1 MGNDGGSIPTRRELV
16 KEAAKNPSAAQV
28 KESQHEQQQYQWT
41 TDPISR
47 QPLEPP
53 VVSDSSGKLYN
64 KATILEYLV
73 EGARKEEAERETN
86 GAVKSLKDVVEVK
99 FELDSDD
106 ASSDSQEK
114 DKTKKPTAAAWK
126 CPVTGDRLGP
136 GSKAVYI
143 VPCGHAFSGA
153 AIKEVSGEK
162 CLTCDAEYASND
174 VIPIN
179 SVVETDVARL
189 SLRARTL
196 REKGLA
202 HSLKKASSG
211 SGGGKKRKKRDEQAV
226 EEEGKGVV
234 ANGKTNGD
242 GKEGKDKDK
251 INNSATA
258 SLTAKVMQQ
267 QEQAKKRKME
277 NENVKSL
284 FSSRD
289 QAASMGNSAGFM
301 TRGFSHVKR

>member
-16 KEAAKNPSAAQV
+16 KEAAKNPSAAQI
-28 KESQHEQQQYQWT
+28 KESQHEQQEYQWT

-73 EGARKEEAERETN
+73 EGTRKEEAERETH
-86 GAVKSLKDVVEVK
+86 GAVKNLKDVVEVK
-99 FELDSDD
+99 FELDSDV
-106 ASSDSQEK
+106 AVGSQENK
-114 DKTKKPTAAAWK
+114 SKKIAWK
-126 CPVTGDRLGP
+126 CPITGDRLGP

-162 CLTCDAEYASND
+162 CLTCDAEYAPND
-174 VIPIN
+174 IIPIN
-179 SVVETDVARL
+179 SVVDTDIARL
-189 SLRARTL
+189 TLRAKTL
-196 REKGLA
+196 QEKGLS
-202 HSLKKASSG
+202 HSLKKASG
-211 SGGGKKRKKRDEQAV
+211 SKKRKKRDEQVGEAEEKGAV
-226 EEEGKGVV
+226 
-234 ANGKTNGD
+234 T
-242 GKEGKDKDK
+242 KEKVTEDVKDK

-258 SLTAKVMQQ
+258 SLTAKVMQV
-267 QEQAKKRKME
+267 QEQERAKKRKME

-289 QAASMGNSAGFM
+289 QGAAMGNSAGFM

>member
-28 KESQHEQQQYQWT
+28 KESQHEQQEYQWT

-73 EGARKEEAERETN
+73 EGTRKEEAERETG

-99 FELDSDD
+99 FELDSD
-106 ASSDSQEK
+106 ASSEGQ
-114 DKTKKPTAAAWK
+114 DKEVKSKKPAWK

-143 VPCGHAFSGA
+143 VPCGHVFSGA

-162 CLTCDAEYASND
+162 CLNCDIEYASND
-174 VIPIN
+174 IIPIN
-179 SVVETDVARL
+179 SVIDTDIARL
-189 SLRARTL
+189 SLRVKTL
-196 REKGLA
+196 QEKGLS
-202 HSLKKASSG
+202 HSLKKESG
-211 SGGGKKRKKRDEQAV
+211 SKKRKKRDEQAV
-226 EEEGKGVV
+226 EVEEKGAAKV
-234 ANGKTNGD
+234 KTTED
-242 GKEGKDKDK
+242 VKDK

-289 QAASMGNSAGFM
+289 QTAAMGNSAGFM

>member
-16 KEAAKNPSAAQV
+16 KEAAKNPSAAQI
-28 KESQHEQQQYQWT
+28 KESQHEQQEYQWT

-73 EGARKEEAERETN
+73 EGTRKEEAERETH
-86 GAVKSLKDVVEVK
+86 GAVKNLKDVVEVK
-99 FELDSDD
+99 FELDSDV
-106 ASSDSQEK
+106 AVGSQENK
-114 DKTKKPTAAAWK
+114 SKKIAWK
-126 CPVTGDRLGP
+126 CPITGDRLGP

-174 VIPIN
+174 IIPIN
-179 SVVETDVARL
+179 SVVDIDIARL
-189 SLRARTL
+189 TLRAKTL
-196 REKGLA
+196 QEKGLS
-202 HSLKKASSG
+202 HSLKKASG
-211 SGGGKKRKKRDEQAV
+211 SKKRKKRDEQVGEAEEKGAV
-226 EEEGKGVV
+226 TKGKVTEDV
-234 ANGKTNGD
+234 
-242 GKEGKDKDK
+242 KDK

-267 QEQAKKRKME
+267 TEQAKRRKME

-289 QAASMGNSAGFM
+289 QGAAMGNSAGFM